1 MATPAGQTSVF
12 AALPIHI
19 PEAITVTAMGGGSL
33 PWGAPS
39 VSVILGHS
47 NVSPGEPIL
56 GIGSDWPMPWIRT
69 GVDLTQEEQEALH
82 VRRFRTDHIIASG
95 AAPFVGVFQ
104 GTDPPDVFV
113 ETESGRV
120 GLECMTLSVSERR
133 GAHALFR
140 NIRRLVAM
148 NPDMFCALAGHVV
161 HMWFNDEDSAL
172 CRPHA
177 QTDEAAA
184 LMIARALAEYRP
196 NDALVVR
203 QGVGMPAKMPE
214 LPLSKTDAGA
224 SFYSTPMIG
233 AAPDTPL
240 FSLAGFELSMAYT
253 TTHTAHAEWEALKKK
268 IKRKDKP
275 GNDWLLISS
284 SAVDQRGCIYPSED
298 ILADFLLSNFEEFG
312 PLEHIRRITVHMWS
326 SGRAVDIWPEV
337 KPIFGPIYAG
347 SSPWHLPFQ
356 VPVEQQD

>member
-1 MATPAGQTSVF
+1 MF
-12 AALPIHI
+12 AALPIYI
-19 PEAITVTAMGGGSL
+19 PEAITVTAMGGGTL

-39 VSVILGHS
+39 VMAIVGYS
-47 NVSPGEPIL
+47 NASPSEPIL
-56 GIGSDWPMPWIRT
+56 GIGSDWPVAWIRT
-69 GVDLTQEEQEALH
+69 GTDLTQEEQESLH
-82 VRRFRTDHIIASG
+82 VRRFRTDHIIATG
-95 AAPFVGVFQ
+95 AAPFIGVLK
-104 GTDPPDVFV
+104 GGDPPDVFV

-120 GLECMTLSVSERR
+120 GLECMTLSVNERR

-140 NIRRLVAM
+140 NIRRLVAGS
-148 NPDMFCALAGHVV
+148 PDSFYALAGHIV
-161 HMWFNDEDSAL
+161 HMWFNDDDSVL
-172 CRPHA
+172 SRPHA

-196 NDALVVR
+196 NDTALMQ
-203 QGVGMPAKMPE
+203 QGMDMPARMPE

-240 FSLAGFELSMAYT
+240 FSLTGFELSMAYT
-253 TTHTAHAEWEALKKK
+253 TTHTVRAEWEALKRK

-298 ILADFLLSNFEEFG
+298 LLADFLLNNFEEVG
-312 PLEHIRRITVHMWS
+312 PLSHIQRITVHMWS
-326 SGRAVDIWPEV
+326 SGRAVDIWPELR
-337 KPIFGPIYAG
+337 PIFGPIYAG
-347 SSPWHLPFQ
+347 FSPWHLPFQ
-356 VPVEQQD
+356 VTVEKETKQD